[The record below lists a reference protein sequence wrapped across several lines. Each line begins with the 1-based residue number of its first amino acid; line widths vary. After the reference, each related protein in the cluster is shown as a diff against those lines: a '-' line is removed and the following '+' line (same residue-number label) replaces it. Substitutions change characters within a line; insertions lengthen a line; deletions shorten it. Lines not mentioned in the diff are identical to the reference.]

1 MVLVRQHVRH
11 DFLDYCQLPSRI
23 ARRPIRMSVIRE
35 QRDAIERGGILYDT
49 ARIRKAE
56 PQWFSPE
63 YWAQRNALTE
73 IAGGRGSVRFL
84 QTDTGRWVWRH
95 YRRGGL
101 VARLLQDRYLWT
113 GEARTRSFAEWRLLA
128 ELHRRGLPVPIP
140 IAAAYR
146 RSGLTYEADLIT
158 AELPPSTTLA
168 QAMAT
173 SITQDRW
180 REIGRTISRFHQNG
194 VHHADLNAH
203 NILLGTNDRSVYVLD
218 FDRGRIRNR
227 GSWEAGVLSRLK
239 RSLEKI
245 SAQRQTAF
253 DGACWKAL
261 MQGYLKE
268 EVG

>member
-1 MVLVRQHVRH
+1 
-11 DFLDYCQLPSRI
+11 
-23 ARRPIRMSVIRE
+23 MSAIRE
-35 QRDAIERGGILYDT
+35 QCEAVERGGILYDA

-56 PQWFSPE
+56 PQWFSRE

-73 IAGGRGSVRFL
+73 MLGGRGSVRFL

-101 VARLLQDRYLWT
+101 VARLLQDRYLWA

-128 ELHRRGLPVPIP
+128 ELHHRGLPVPIP

-146 RSGLTYEADLIT
+146 RHVLTYEADLIT
-158 AELPPSTTLA
+158 AELPPSMTLA

-173 SITQDRW
+173 PMTQDRW
-180 REIGRTISRFHQNG
+180 REVGQTIARFHRQG

-203 NILLGTNDRSVYVLD
+203 NILLGTGDRSVYVLD
-218 FDRGRIRNR
+218 FDRGRIRDR
-227 GSWEAGVLSRLK
+227 GPWEDRVLSRLK

-245 SAQRQTAF
+245 SAQRGTAL
-253 DGACWKAL
+253 DGACWRAL